1 MYTRIKDT
9 LQKLS
14 LSDQSHVLCG
24 GLKGLEK
31 ESLRV
36 NKQGGISQT
45 PHPIGLGSA
54 LTNPYITTDY
64 SEALLE
70 FITPPFKSSTDTL
83 AFMESVHT
91 FTYQHLENEM
101 LWATSMPCIVDGD
114 LSIPIANYG
123 SSHSGKMKHVYR
135 IGLWHRYGRSM
146 QAIAGIHFNYSL
158 AEEFW
163 PTYQK
168 INNNTQ
174 DKQEFISECY
184 MDMTRNL
191 HRYGW
196 LILYLFGASPA
207 ICRSFL
213 KGQDHASF
221 DAFDSGTL
229 YKKYATS
236 LRMSDIGY
244 KNDSQSGIN
253 ISYNSLN
260 EYVSRLIAATEKPFR
275 AYEEIG
281 LKDSSGQY
289 LQLNC
294 NILQIENEY
303 YSNVRP
309 KQIIQAGERPSEA
322 LQKRGV
328 RYVELRSVDL
338 NPFAPSGID
347 QEQLYFLEAFM
358 VFCLLADSPLL
369 SKGAKLI
376 ADKNQ
381 AIVASEGRKP
391 NLELQKI
398 NESTSLH
405 AWGLEI
411 CDEMIQLC
419 QVLDANAKE
428 EPYSAALAL
437 QVQKLNDVR
446 LTPSAMVLKSM
457 HDNDLPFFKFA
468 MSQSQQ
474 HHDFFNQKVL
484 TKAHS
489 NLLKEAQ
496 QQSISDQQQIERAD
510 SGTFEKYLEQYF
522 SKHAGSP
529 VDLPL

>member
-14 LSDQSHVLCG
+14 LSDQSHLLCG

-45 PHPIGLGSA
+45 PHPINLGSA

-91 FTYQHLENEM
+91 FTYQHLEDEM

-123 SSHSGKMKHVYR
+123 SSNSGKMKHVYR

-163 PTYQK
+163 PAYQK

-174 DKQEFISECY
+174 DSQVFISEGY

-196 LILYLFGASPA
+196 LVLYLFGASPA

-213 KGQDHASF
+213 KGQDHTSF

-244 KNDSQSGIN
+244 KNDSQSDIN
-253 ISYNSLN
+253 ISYNSLS
-260 EYVSRLIAATEKPFR
+260 EYISRLIAATEKPFR

-281 LKDSSGQY
+281 LKDNAGQH

-294 NILQIENEY
+294 NVLQIENEY

-309 KQIIQAGERPSEA
+309 KQVIQANERPSEA

-328 RYVELRSVDL
+328 KYVELRSVDL

-358 VFCLLADSPLL
+358 IFCLLADSPLL
-369 SKGAKLI
+369 SKSAKLI

-381 AIVASEGRKP
+381 AVVASEGRKP

-398 NESTSLH
+398 TESISLKT
-405 AWGLEI
+405 WGLEI
-411 CDEMIQLC
+411 CDEMTQLC
-419 QVLDANAKE
+419 QILDSDIKE
-428 EPYSAALAL
+428 KPYSAALKK
-437 QVQKLNDVR
+437 QVQKLKDVT
-446 LTPSAMVLKSM
+446 LTPSAIILKLMSEKS
-457 HDNDLPFFKFA
+457 LPFFKFA

-474 HHDFFNQKVL
+474 HHDYFNQQVL
-484 TKAHS
+484 TKAQS
-489 NLLKEAQ
+489 SLLNEAQ
-496 QQSISDQQQIERAD
+496 QQSISDQQQIESAD
-510 SGTFEKYLEQYF
+510 AGSFEEHLEQYF
-522 SKHAGSP
+522 S
-529 VDLPL
+529 

>member
-14 LSDQSHVLCG
+14 LTKQSHVLCG

-45 PHPIGLGSA
+45 PHPADLGSA

-70 FITPPFKSSTDTL
+70 FITPPFKSSIDTL

-91 FTYQHLENEM
+91 FTYQHLEDEM

-123 SSHSGKMKHVYR
+123 SSNSGKMKHVYR

-174 DKQEFISECY
+174 DKQAFISECY

-213 KGQDHASF
+213 KGQDHTSF

-244 KNDSQSGIN
+244 KNDSQSDIN
-253 ISYNSLN
+253 ISYNSLS
-260 EYVSRLIAATEKPFR
+260 EYISRLIAATEKPFR

-281 LKDSSGQY
+281 LKDDSGQY

-309 KQIIQAGERPSEA
+309 KQVIQAGERPSEA

-347 QEQLYFLEAFM
+347 QEQLYFLESFM
-358 VFCLLADSPLL
+358 LFCLLADSPLL
-369 SKGAKLI
+369 SKSAKLI

-381 AIVASEGRKP
+381 ALVSSEGRKP
-391 NLELQKI
+391 NLELQKTKETI
-398 NESTSLH
+398 SLQ

-411 CDEMIQLC
+411 CHEMTQLC
-419 QVLDANAKE
+419 QVLDSNAKE
-428 EPYSAALAL
+428 KPYSAALT
-437 QVQKLNDVR
+437 QQIKKLRDVN
-446 LTPSAMVLKSM
+446 LTPSAMILKLMSEKG
-457 HDNDLPFFKFA
+457 LPFFKLA

-474 HHDFFNQKVL
+474 HHHFFNQQTL
-484 TKAHS
+484 TQS
-489 NLLKEAQ
+489 QSTLLNEAQ
-496 QQSISDQQQIERAD
+496 QQSISDQQQLEGAK
-510 SGTFEKYLEQYF
+510 SGSFEEYLRQYF
-522 SKHAGSP
+522 SPIST
-529 VDLPL
+529 DS